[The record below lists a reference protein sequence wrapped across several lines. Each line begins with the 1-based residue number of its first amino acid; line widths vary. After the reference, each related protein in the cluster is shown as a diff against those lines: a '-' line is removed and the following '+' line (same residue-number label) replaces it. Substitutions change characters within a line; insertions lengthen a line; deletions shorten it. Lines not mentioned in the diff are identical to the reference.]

1 MLEIFKLKKFY
12 ITLVIFIG
20 IIFIILVN
28 FNRTYQAK
36 TEILVIFKSEK
47 AIENSDQ
54 ILENLKLISQSLP
67 FYEKV
72 LADNEDAQEELILE
86 LPDYKKE
93 KYWREIVKMERI
105 GESSGLEITAVS
117 QDAYSAQVLSTQT
130 VKSLI
135 GSIGAYYDI
144 ENDLAIRIISPA
156 VTQNSFSGS
165 YFYLILESIFA
176 GFVLAFILNYFLQS
190 LEKET
195 LQKKSTR
202 ILPWVYKETPNN
214 TPARNA
220 THSVAGGEI
229 KQNDTEKKMIFTV
242 KKVEPIFT
250 KKATAPANL
259 PIAEN
264 NIFEISKA
272 DEIEEKNLT
281 LSHEATP
288 EEVKERLNKL
298 LSGKL

>member
-20 IIFIILVN
+20 IIFIILIN

-47 AIENSDQ
+47 AIRNADQ

-86 LPDYKKE
+86 LPNYKKE

-105 GESSGLEITAVS
+105 GKSSGLEITAIN
-117 QDAYSAQVLSTQT
+117 QDAYTAQVLSTQT

-202 ILPWVYKETPNN
+202 ILPWVYKEEQKNVT
-214 TPARNA
+214 
-220 THSVAGGEI
+220 V
-229 KQNDTEKKMIFTV
+229 KQDSIERKIIFT
-242 KKVEPIFT
+242 KENTIPTFN
-250 KKATAPANL
+250 KKATAPVNL

-264 NIFEISKA
+264 NIFEISKV
-272 DEIEEKNLT
+272 DEIEEKNPP